1 MLAESMAGI
10 KMHIFEEKTIL
21 VTGGSGSFGHKFAEI
36 ILKEHDPKSV
46 RIYSRGELKQM
57 LMRNRFEDERLRFL
71 IGDVRDK
78 DRLSRAMNDVDIV
91 VHAAALKQVPA
102 CEYNPIE
109 AVRTNIDGAVN
120 VIDSAIDNSVEK
132 VMALSTDKAVHP
144 VNLYGATKM
153 AAEKLFVQGNS
164 YAGEG
169 MKKFSCVRYGNVIG
183 SRGSVIPVFREQ
195 KKTGTIT
202 ITDERMTRFWITL
215 DQGVRFV
222 IDCVGRMKGGEIF
235 VPKIPSMKI
244 TDLAKAIAPEAKRD
258 IIGIRAGE
266 KLHEI
271 LLTEDEARHTKE
283 FDDYFAIEPE
293 HLFWNKNNLNGGKT
307 LPEGFRYTSDNN
319 DIWLKKGDLY
329 EIIKH
334 I

>member
-120 VIDSAIDNSVEK
+120 VIDSAIDN
-132 VMALSTDKAVHP
+132 LS
-144 VNLYGATKM
+144 L
-153 AAEKLFVQGNS
+153 
-164 YAGEG
+164 
-169 MKKFSCVRYGNVIG
+169 I
-183 SRGSVIPVFREQ
+183 
-195 KKTGTIT
+195 
-202 ITDERMTRFWITL
+202 
-215 DQGVRFV
+215 
-222 IDCVGRMKGGEIF
+222 
-235 VPKIPSMKI
+235 
-244 TDLAKAIAPEAKRD
+244 
-258 IIGIRAGE
+258 
-266 KLHEI
+266 
-271 LLTEDEARHTKE
+271 
-283 FDDYFAIEPE
+283 
-293 HLFWNKNNLNGGKT
+293 
-307 LPEGFRYTSDNN
+307 
-319 DIWLKKGDLY
+319 
-329 EIIKH
+329 H